1 MYHNKRPPIIN
12 AIHPTT
18 TPIIITI
25 DMPLVPAPF
34 SGPTDVF
41 FVLELTKGEVKLGLE
56 LLVFL
61 TTWTDLSPNLSIWAL
76 ILLSV
81 SLDANTLVDPW
92 KFRMPTSTSEPRC
105 IWRLMLVSV
114 KIRTTEIAG
123 SWGPITVEIAWVI
136 PLRTVLLISERR

>member
-1 MYHNKRPPIIN
+1 MTGDNSREMQLTCICLDFDRRMYHNKRPPIIN

-61 TTWTDLSPNLSIWAL
+61 TTWTDLSPNLSI
-76 ILLSV
+76 
-81 SLDANTLVDPW
+81 
-92 KFRMPTSTSEPRC
+92 
-105 IWRLMLVSV
+105 
-114 KIRTTEIAG
+114 
-123 SWGPITVEIAWVI
+123 
-136 PLRTVLLISERR
+136 